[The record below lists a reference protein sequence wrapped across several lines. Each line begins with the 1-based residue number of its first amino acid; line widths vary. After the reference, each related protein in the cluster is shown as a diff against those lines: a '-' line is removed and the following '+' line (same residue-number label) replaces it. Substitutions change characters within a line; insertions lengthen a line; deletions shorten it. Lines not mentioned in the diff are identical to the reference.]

1 MAVNRVVRVART
13 PDSRTRSQA
22 KAANK
27 AAANRV
33 VAEANRAAKR
43 ESRFGEHRKP
53 RESGA
58 FQSRARQKLRLLGRG
73 DCAHAFIPAGIS
85 AGRTLAQAP
94 ATERRHEA
102 ESFANGS
109 VGLGPCA
116 RL

>member
-1 MAVNRVVRVART
+1 MAVNRVVRAASRVART

-58 FQSRARQKLRLLGRG
+58 FQSRARQKLRLVARVLK
-73 DCAHAFIPAGIS
+73 FIHSCEVAYGS
-85 AGRTLAQAP
+85 QN
-94 ATERRHEA
+94 EEA
-102 ESFANGS
+102 ERS
-109 VGLGPCA
+109 VP
-116 RL
+116 